1 MFGTQTFFST
11 PSLFME
17 VGGQRNITNIYSDNS
32 NTMSFFIPIKSPFPL
47 EKMFGFYTLYP
58 GRVQS
63 ICICLKFN
71 FISKILVDV

>member
-32 NTMSFFIPIKSPFPL
+32 NTTSFFIPIKSPFPL
-47 EKMFGFYTLYP
+47 EK
-58 GRVQS
+58 
-63 ICICLKFN
+63 
-71 FISKILVDV
+71 ILVFILYILAGFKVYVYVGMKSKMS

>member
-47 EKMFGFYTLYP
+47 EK
-58 GRVQS
+58 
-63 ICICLKFN
+63 
-71 FISKILVDV
+71 ILVFILYIPAGFKVYVYVGMKSKMS